1 MKLNE
6 KSSSN
11 INNNSE
17 AKSDGLQNVSASST
31 EINQNA
37 NSNSN
42 FVDDGASALM
52 SIASSKL
59 YGKSNVSGEDI
70 ENFVLAMTLMQ
81 QQNTSQTESSSQVK
95 NNESNHD
102 HTSSSSKKTVKNN
115 INNKDK
121 KLINNNKKFTKN
133 KTNLSSE
140 LSNSSNSK
148 QSYDDSD
155 DSMTNDSKENEY
167 SNSSSG
173 GSSSEETDEEF
184 KLSRSNTTINN
195 NNVRTNEEIKKTKA
209 NRQNNKQNNPKLNK
223 LKQSNKQNKPPK
235 QPKQRKQRNSSST
248 NNFNL
253 NENSSTPTAAGGKKA
268 PKKEPE
274 RCYGPE
280 CVNQALANSKYC
292 SFECGMKLAKSRIA
306 YFLKASYDNYNQIPP
321 LANSL
326 NLSELNRINNEINVL
341 KNKLTDLEEKHLELD
356 KLIERA
362 KHYTINPNIEKDRD
376 KNSDSNESE
385 IYCVTC
391 GIIINEKHALKHM
404 EKCYNKI
411 ESQAFFGSF
420 YKTQTDGSNGGNSM
434 FCDYYNA
441 PTKMYCKRLKVM
453 CPEHEKERKVND
465 NEVCGYPLPKANNI
479 LDDSENDICLASK
492 RNCSIHLKWEK
503 LRRAQIDLEK
513 LRTVSSVLNSSM
525 YFIY

>member
-1 MKLNE
+1 
-6 KSSSN
+6 
-11 INNNSE
+11 
-17 AKSDGLQNVSASST
+17 
-31 EINQNA
+31 
-37 NSNSN
+37 
-42 FVDDGASALM
+42 M

-81 QQNTSQTESSSQVK
+81 QQNTSQTTESSSQ
-95 NNESNHD
+95 NNNNND
-102 HTSSSSKKTVKNN
+102 HTPAKKLNK
-115 INNKDK
+115 NNKDK
-121 KLINNNKKFTKN
+121 KLNNKKMSKN
-133 KTNLSSE
+133 KSNLSTE

-148 QSYDDSD
+148 LSFDDSD

-167 SNSSSG
+167 SNSSSD
-173 GSSSEETDEEF
+173 SSSDEADEEF
-184 KLSRSNTTINN
+184 KLSRSNNN
-195 NNVRTNEEIKKTKA
+195 IKSNDEMKRPKTNKQKI
-209 NRQNNKQNNPKLNK
+209 KQNNQKFNK
-223 LKQSNKQNKPPK
+223 LKQSNKQNKPLK

-248 NNFNL
+248 NNFIF
-253 NENSSTPTAAGGKKA
+253 NENSSTTNPATGAATKKA
-268 PKKEPE
+268 SKKEPE

-280 CVNQALANSKYC
+280 CVNQALTNSKYC
-292 SFECGMKLAKSRIA
+292 SFECGVKLAKNRIA
-306 YFLKASYDNYNQIPP
+306 FFLKSSYDNYNQIPP
-321 LANSL
+321 LANNL

-341 KNKLTDLEEKHLELD
+341 KNKLNELEEKHLELD

-362 KHYTINPNIEKDRD
+362 KHHAINPNIEKDRD
-376 KNSDSNESE
+376 KNSDSNETE

-420 YKTQTDGSNGGNSM
+420 FKTQTDGSNGGNSM

-465 NEVCGYPLPKANNI
+465 NEVCGYPLPKSNNI

-513 LRTVSSVLNSSM
+513 LRTVNI
-525 YFIY
+525 F